1 MVFDVRGAKMQSKDK
16 PGNLGK
22 IVRLKLSE
30 QVLERLRNMIVSGE
44 LKSGD
49 KVPSERTLMERF
61 GVGRPAVR
69 EALQSLHTQG
79 LITIT
84 HGERSRVNELSA
96 QTVLNQSDDVARLLL
111 AAAPANLEHLKEARR
126 MFELGIVRAAAA
138 KANDDDIAT
147 LRAFLREQEGHLQN
161 SKSIKLFIEADMRF
175 HTAIAEIL
183 DNPVI
188 TAVSGAMLGWLL
200 EYHTSLLHWSGHEQI
215 TLNEH
220 NQIIDAL
227 AANDP
232 TTAVAAMESHLSRSQ
247 TLYNSKLAGA

>member
-1 MVFDVRGAKMQSKDK
+1 MQAKDK
-16 PGNLGK
+16 AEKLGK

-30 QVLERLRNMIVSGE
+30 QVLERLRDMIVSGE
-44 LKSGD
+44 LKAGD

-96 QTVLNQSDDVARLLL
+96 RTVLNQSDDVARLLL

-126 MFELGIVRAAAA
+126 MFELGIVRTAAA
-138 KANDDDIAT
+138 KATDDDIEN
-147 LRAFLREQEGHLQN
+147 LRELLREQEKHLQQ
-161 SKSIKLFIEADMRF
+161 SRDIKLFIEADMQF
-175 HTAIAEIL
+175 HTGIADML
-183 DNPVI
+183 GNPVI

-200 EYHTSLLHWSGHEQI
+200 EYHTSLLHWSGHEKI
-215 TLNEH
+215 TLTEH

-232 TTAVAAMESHLSRSQ
+232 DAAVDAMETHLGRSQ
-247 TLYNSKLAGA
+247 ILYNPKGTTV